1 MPTSEKK
8 VNLEL
13 KGKPKKCKSCKQK
26 EVELPPMDE
35 VLIEEEPLIVY
46 DKEDIVKAYHEIV
59 RRDGIREEYK
69 PFVND
74 VFKQLFNEEFEFGN
88 CVSCKNNQY
97 HKLRNYVRFK
107 LNVRI

>member
-13 KGKPKKCKSCKQK
+13 KGKPKRCKSCKQK
-26 EVELPPMDE
+26 EVELPSIEE
-35 VLIEEEPLIVY
+35 VLTEEVITIEF
-46 DKEDIVKAYHEIV
+46 DKEDIVKAYHEMV
-59 RRDGIREEYK
+59 RIGGIREEYK

-74 VFKQLFNEEFEFGN
+74 VYKQLFKEEFRFDN
-88 CVSCKNNQY
+88 CLSCKNNQY

>member
-13 KGKPKKCKSCKQK
+13 KGKAKRCKTCKQK
-26 EVELPPMDE
+26 EEELPPIED
-35 VLIEEEPLIVY
+35 VLTEEPLIVY